1 MVENLE
7 RRALRFLNIDYV
19 ISYDH
24 FLEKSGKKAINVR
37 NYRTL
42 CREIFKTLNNLIP
55 SFMSG
60 IFWLRLTNCQPRD
73 KYKQNMKVPKNNQIK
88 FEITSLR
95 GFGSKMWNCL
105 SHHIKL
111 DVKLS
116 MLKRVIKKLNG
127 VQCECA
133 VCTNNLE

>member
-1 MVENLE
+1 MVENLQ

-24 FLEKSGKKAINVR
+24 FLEKSGKKAINHR

-60 IFWLRLTNCQPRD
+60 IF
-73 KYKQNMKVPKNNQIK
+73 
-88 FEITSLR
+88 
-95 GFGSKMWNCL
+95 
-105 SHHIKL
+105 
-111 DVKLS
+111 
-116 MLKRVIKKLNG
+116 
-127 VQCECA
+127 
-133 VCTNNLE
+133 